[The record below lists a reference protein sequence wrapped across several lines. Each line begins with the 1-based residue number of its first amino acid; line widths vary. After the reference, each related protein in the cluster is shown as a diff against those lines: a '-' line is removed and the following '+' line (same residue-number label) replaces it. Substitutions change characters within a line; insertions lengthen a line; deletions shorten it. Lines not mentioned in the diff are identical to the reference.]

1 MCTYPKFTIYTVYTI
16 FIKHLHRTYTYTFP
30 GKLCILDYGL
40 MTSIDENRRLGL
52 LEYVA
57 HLLAKVYALFC
68 VCIEL

>member
-1 MCTYPKFTIYTVYTI
+1 MSYTLLILHTLFIFVIYV
-16 FIKHLHRTYTYTFP
+16 FSL

-57 HLLAKVYALFC
+57 HLLAKV
-68 VCIEL
+68 